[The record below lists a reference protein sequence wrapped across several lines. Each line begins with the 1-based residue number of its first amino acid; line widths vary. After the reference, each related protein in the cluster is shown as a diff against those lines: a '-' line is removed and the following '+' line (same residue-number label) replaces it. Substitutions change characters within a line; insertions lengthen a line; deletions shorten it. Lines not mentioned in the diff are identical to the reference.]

1 MPRPLWTGSLSFGL
15 VNVPVRLVSASRDLD
30 LHFRQ
35 LRVGDSTPI
44 EIKRF
49 CSKEDEEVPYEE
61 IARQFEFDDDETVIV
76 TDDELDALAPERTR
90 TIEIDAFVDLEEVD
104 PIYFDHPYLL
114 VPAADNDGA
123 LRAYQLLLE
132 VMSRSDRAALGR
144 FVMRTKEYRGI
155 VRARD
160 GALSLTTMRMH
171 DEVRPIDKV
180 DTGGKG
186 KVPKKQLDT
195 ALSLIEQMS
204 VGWDPSRYDDE
215 YRARLQKVV
224 QDKRKGRTV
233 KVPDLLDEPSPVP
246 DLMAALSESLERARG
261 GDGGGGGKKASSSL
275 KDLSRDELYERAQE
289 EEVPGRSSM
298 SKDELIEALS

>member
-35 LRVGDSTPI
+35 LREEDGTPI

-49 CSKEDEEVPYEE
+49 CSKEDKEVPYEE
-61 IARQFEFDDDETVIV
+61 IARQFEFDDEETVIV
-76 TDDELDALAPERTR
+76 TDGELDALAPERTR
-90 TIEIDAFVDLEEVD
+90 TIEIDAFVDLEQVD

-123 LRAYQLLLE
+123 LRAYELLLA
-132 VMSRSDRAALGR
+132 VMGRSERAALGR

-160 GALSLTTMRMH
+160 GAMSLTTMRMH
-171 DEVRPIDKV
+171 DEVRAIDKV

-204 VGWDPSRYDDE
+204 VGWDPARYDDE

-246 DLMAALSESLERARG
+246 DLMAALERSLAEAK
-261 GDGGGGGKKASSSL
+261 GKSPRRKAQAAL
-275 KDLSRDELYERAQE
+275 ADLNREQLYERAQE
-289 EEVPGRSSM
+289 RDVPGRSSM
-298 SKDELIEALS
+298 TKEELVEALQD